1 MRNETSFYDR
11 EELEALGLAAFGANV
26 LISRRSSFYSPHMI
40 HLGSNVRIDDYCVV
54 SGGGGLRL
62 GDHVHVASFCALF
75 AGAGIV
81 MGDFSG
87 LSARVTIF
95 TESDDYSGA
104 SLTNPTVPS
113 EYKPGVQ
120 RGEVTIGRH
129 VIVGAST
136 TILPGIALAEGAAI
150 GAHSLV
156 TKDCDAWT
164 VYFGVPAKR
173 LHRRK
178 RDLLQLERELLSGL
192 R

>member
-1 MRNETSFYDR
+1 MHNETSFYDR
-11 EELEALGLAAFGANV
+11 EELEALGLAAFGENV

-40 HLGSNVRIDDYCVV
+40 QVGSNVRIDDYCVV
-54 SGGGGLRL
+54 SGGAGLRL
-62 GDHVHVASFCALF
+62 GNHVHVASYCALF

-87 LSARVTIF
+87 ISARVTIF

-104 SLTNPTVPS
+104 SLTNPTVPARF
-113 EYKPGVQ
+113 KPGVS
-120 RGEVTIGRH
+120 RGEVTLGRH
-129 VIVGAST
+129 VIVGANT
-136 TILPGIALAEGAAI
+136 TILPGIVLAEGATV

-156 TKDCDAWT
+156 TKDCEAWT

-178 RDLLQLERELLSGL
+178 RDLLQLEQELLSGL
-192 R
+192 G